1 MECRD
6 EIDMLMINKNVKGK
20 QYKQLID
27 LLSRR
32 CNRFAFVEDKRLME
46 FEKERLAYMDNLIM
60 DIEEHLIERRIQK
73 EWETTRLSKDT
84 AYVYYFKMNNATRQ
98 FLKDQCH
105 SLFDWMSPELPEDLM
120 FYHNDKCILAVCSH
134 EKYFMVEESFRD
146 SFLLR

>member
-27 LLSRR
+27 LLSMR
-32 CNRFAFVEDKRLME
+32 CNRFAFVEGKRLME
-46 FEKERLAYMDNLIM
+46 FEKERLAYMDNLTL

-73 EWETTRLSKDT
+73 EWETTRLSEDT

-105 SLFDWMSPELPEDLM
+105 SLFDWMSPERPEDLM

-134 EKYFMVEESFRD
+134 EKYFMVEESFWD
-146 SFLLR
+146 NFLLI